1 MRTVRNSIL
10 ARLILPLAVLVA
22 LSAVSSA
29 GAQSGN
35 LLQNPSFE
43 EGFYTFNPD
52 DFTWVALY
60 SSQRADCRTSDGQD
74 LPCNTAQT
82 PNGWIPWWI
91 SHAEGDPDW
100 KNRMPEY
107 KPATHPFA
115 NRLHHGNF
123 AAQYFTFHSTH
134 TAGLLQVVDV
144 PANAEVQFS
153 IWGQAWSST
162 SDSDFS
168 DFPTPVNMRIGIDP
182 TGNTNPY
189 DPNIVWSDYKQP
201 YDSYQQFTVEAQAQ
215 GDTVTVFTISSPDE
229 ARKHNDIY
237 WDNASLV
244 ATGQGEA
251 PPPPTATAGSTD
263 TGGETDNSGDA
274 DAGDAGDTGNTDNTS
289 GETAPPAV
297 AQGPA
302 GAPTAT
308 PDAEGVI
315 YYEAQDGDSY
325 WSIAARHELTID
337 EIYELN
343 NAGEGDFVQP
353 GELIVIGHAEPPAT
367 PTAEGEEA
375 AAEPTATSA
384 PPTATPT
391 PAPQTGEVCLV
402 AYEDDNQNGQRD
414 AGESLKGSVAF
425 SIYDGQEVLVNYVT
439 DGNSEPYCIELD
451 NGNYRITR
459 SSQPNETLTTDGE
472 WAISVTAGSEQ
483 DFEFGS
489 YTDGGDGVAALS
501 SSDGEGADADGAGAD
516 SATADS
522 AAMALPEENAAAE
535 ENSVDDEGDVT
546 RWVVI
551 AAVVVAVLL
560 FVGVL
565 VIILSGRR
573 STI

>member
-10 ARLILPLAVLVA
+10 PRLILPLAILVM
-22 LSAVSSA
+22 LSAFSSA

-43 EGFYTFNPD
+43 EGFYTFDPD

-91 SHAEGDPDW
+91 SQSEDDPDW

-134 TAGLLQVVDV
+134 TAGLLQVVNV
-144 PANAEVQFS
+144 PANAELQFS

-162 SDSDFS
+162 GDSDFS
-168 DFPTPVNMRIGIDP
+168 EFPTAVNMRIGIDP
-182 TGNTNPY
+182 TGSTNPY
-189 DPNIVWSDYKQP
+189 SPGIVWSDYKQP

-229 ARKHNDIY
+229 ARKHNDVY

-251 PPPPTATAGSTD
+251 PPPPTATAGPTGD
-263 TGGETDNSGDA
+263 TGGTDNSDNTGNT
-274 DAGDAGDTGNTDNTS
+274 GDTGNTGSTDGNA
-289 GETAPPAV
+289 APPAV

-302 GAPTAT
+302 GAPTST

-315 YYEAQDGDSY
+315 YYEVQPGDSF
-325 WSIAARHELTID
+325 WSIAARHGLTID

-353 GELIVIGHAEPPAT
+353 GEMLVVGHADPPAT
-367 PTAEGEEA
+367 PTPEGGEA
-375 AAEPTATSA
+375 TAEPTATSA
-384 PPTATPT
+384 PPTPTPT
-391 PAPQTGEVCLV
+391 PAPETGEVCLV
-402 AYEDDNQNGQRD
+402 AYEDNNQNAQRD
-414 AGESLKGSVAF
+414 AGEPLKGSVAF
-425 SIYDGQEVLVNYVT
+425 SIYDGQQVLVNYVT

-489 YTDGGDGVAALS
+489 YSGSGDGVAALS
-501 SSDGEGADADGAGAD
+501 ASEGDEGSGEEA
-516 SATADS
+516 SADS
-522 AAMALPEENAAAE
+522 AAMTLPEENAAAGE
-535 ENSVDDEGDVT
+535 SNAGDEGGVT